1 MPIEK
6 NNIPHLCP
14 VYVLVPGQRNTMSIL
29 KGITINQLGLLCIFV
44 VGACSQHVGLDD
56 SSNVVVTSEH
66 GVKITGTSVEV
77 GHDITST
84 PPHPLIDF
92 QIADFN

>member
-14 VYVLVPGQRNTMSIL
+14 VYVLVSGQRNTMS
-29 KGITINQLGLLCIFV
+29 ITINQLGLLCIFV
-44 VGACSQHVGLDD
+44 VGAYSQHVGLDD

-77 GHDITST
+77 GHAHHLDPT
-84 PPHPLIDF
+84 PPPHRLS
-92 QIADFN
+92 NC